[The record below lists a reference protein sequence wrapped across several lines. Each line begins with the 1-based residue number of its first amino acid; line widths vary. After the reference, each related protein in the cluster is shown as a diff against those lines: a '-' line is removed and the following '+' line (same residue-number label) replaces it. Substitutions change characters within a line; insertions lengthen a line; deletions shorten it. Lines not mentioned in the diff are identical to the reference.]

1 MANELDAL
9 KAENQRLIKLEGA
22 LRRSCE
28 TLKVIAQ
35 DKEDGL
41 VAENAELQRKFDGL
55 METAIRKNEELKKSK
70 EGILHETLDAE
81 YVVCM
86 TEEKWAE
93 VKKENERL
101 REDCLWM
108 VDMFASIQ
116 LADKTPE
123 YEYGSVNSVQEKPSV
138 GDRWMTP
145 KEISRMVTKKIS
157 ERITG
162 KARASGEET

>member
-1 MANELDAL
+1 MMANELDAL
-9 KAENQRLIKLEGA
+9 EAENQRLIKLEGA

-28 TLKVIAQ
+28 TLKVIAH

-41 VAENAELQRKFDGL
+41 VAENTELQRKFDSL
-55 METAIRKNEELKKSK
+55 MESSFRQQVELDESK
-70 EGILHETLDAE
+70 EGILRETLDVE

-145 KEISRMVTKKIS
+145 KEMSRMVTKKIS
-157 ERITG
+157 ERITDKAKAGG
-162 KARASGEET
+162 K